1 MNLGRNLTFKVQ
13 TKAQRQVDFGEEFGI
28 QTRAQRQGALG
39 RNLMC
44 NEQFEHFATQ
54 VTEQLERE
62 GMS

>member
-1 MNLGRNLTFKVQ
+1 MTLGRNLPFKVQ
-13 TKAQRQVDFGEEFGI
+13 TKAQRQVDFGEEFGV

-44 NEQFEHFATQ
+44 NEQFEHFATH

>member
-1 MNLGRNLTFKVQ
+1 MVMKHEFNLQ
-13 TKAQRQVDFGEEFGI
+13 TKAQIKDEFGEEFGV

-62 GMS
+62 EGMS